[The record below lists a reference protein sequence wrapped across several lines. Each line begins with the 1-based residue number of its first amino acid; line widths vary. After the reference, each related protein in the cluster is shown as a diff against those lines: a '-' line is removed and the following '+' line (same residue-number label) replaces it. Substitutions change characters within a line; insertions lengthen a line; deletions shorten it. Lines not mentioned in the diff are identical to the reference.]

1 MMLIHML
8 KGKIMEL
15 KELLLEMM
23 DRYSIQ
29 MIIIIHLR
37 KSNKKGK
44 EYGL

>member
-1 MMLIHML
+1 
-8 KGKIMEL
+8 MEL

-29 MIIIIHLR
+29 MIIIIHSR